1 MTKLI
6 NPRMTLE
13 ELEEN
18 NYLAHLSTNDLI
30 ACKSEDIEEYF
41 EVFIVE
47 PSTELKSIGSFTAMW
62 YARIFMNAVAIN

>member
-13 ELEEN
+13 ELEES
-18 NYLAHLSTNDLI
+18 NYLANLTTNDLI
-30 ACKSEDIEEYF
+30 TCKAEDIEEYF

-47 PSTELKSIGSFTAMW
+47 PSAELKSIGSFTEIK
-62 YARIFMNAVAIN
+62 YARIFMNAIENN